1 MEEEITTTLCHDNED
16 LDFLIGLYENDIEM
30 GEMMEYS
37 RSEEAAPRQQ
47 GKQVS
52 IRYLAY

>member
-37 RSEEAAPRQQ
+37 RSEEAASRQQ

-52 IRYLAY
+52 IDI